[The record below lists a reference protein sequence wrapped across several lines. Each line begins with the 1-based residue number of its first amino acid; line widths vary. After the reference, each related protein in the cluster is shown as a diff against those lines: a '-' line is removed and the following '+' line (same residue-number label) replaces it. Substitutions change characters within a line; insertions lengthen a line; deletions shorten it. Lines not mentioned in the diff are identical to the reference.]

1 MPRRHHSGLVLRAI
15 PLKESSYQFP
25 SPSFGLIHPYD
36 DSKNVPQAILGA
48 KIGKFVFRP
57 FYFPYFCSPPQIRCG
72 NLASSLAREC
82 RGQSPTPSPRKSR
95 KRSE

>member
-1 MPRRHHSGLVLRAI
+1 MTRRHHSGLVLRAI

-25 SPSFGLIHPYD
+25 PPSFGLIHPYD

-57 FYFPYFCSPPQIRCG
+57 FYFPYFCSP
-72 NLASSLAREC
+72 
-82 RGQSPTPSPRKSR
+82 TPN
-95 KRSE
+95 